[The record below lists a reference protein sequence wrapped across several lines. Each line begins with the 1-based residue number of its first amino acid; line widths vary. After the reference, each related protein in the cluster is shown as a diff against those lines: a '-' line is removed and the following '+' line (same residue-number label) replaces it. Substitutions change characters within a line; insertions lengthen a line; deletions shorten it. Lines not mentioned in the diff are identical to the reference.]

1 MTKQE
6 ILDVLQ
12 KQPDVAWL
20 QNTEDGRII
29 CAAPHVLTAYQ
40 SVDPNERLWKR
51 LTPEQVRA
59 AIGQSRIPKV
69 GGEAQKKQEIP
80 APAPAPAA
88 VDSDSDFEHTDS
100 PALPKVAKKK

>member
-51 LTPEQVRA
+51 LTPEQVRD
-59 AIGQSRIPKV
+59 AIGQNRKPFS
-69 GGEAQKKQEIP
+69 GEAQKRAEIP
-80 APAPAPAA
+80 APASAPSAME
-88 VDSDSDFEHTDS
+88 DSDFEHTDN
-100 PALPKVAKKK
+100 PALPKVGVGKKK